1 MHRPQP
7 ILPAR
12 SRRSLRK
19 TAASTALP
27 PQPAVAALDL
37 SIAVHDLQRG
47 GAEGVEPDG
56 PNDNAERA
64 ERRDEDGGRE
74 RVRRKVGE
82 LAQSHCTNDR
92 ERGSAQTG
100 RVNDGGEGLDW
111 TAPTAWEESGGRTED
126 GAGPPDGVVQ
136 TRVRRR
142 RSCRESPQDQR
153 THPTPR
159 ERVVAHAHART
170 HAHAHARTHAPCPS
184 LVMSPFF
191 LRTKLLPLNT
201 VEHSAR
207 TTPMYRS
214 SMAGRTARERARG
227 RAGGQDGQG
236 EGGQGKR
243 GRAGGWVRRQNRPRA
258 RARMQ
263 CLLRTPMICGVPSS
277 SPSGSRQLPP
287 GRSRPGPVAL
297 SPSVKV
303 STVLYMGIQWH
314 AQLDRVMRSCASVW
328 LI

>member
-37 SIAVHDLQRG
+37 SVAVHDLQRG

-82 LAQSHCTNDR
+82 LAQSHCTNGD
-92 ERGSAQTG
+92 ERGSAQTC

-111 TAPTAWEESGGRTED
+111 TAPTAWGERGGRTED

-136 TRVRRR
+136 ARVRRR
-142 RSCRESPQDQR
+142 RSWRESRAPAR
-153 THPTPR
+153 PR
-159 ERVVAHAHART
+159 VSASSYAHAHA
-170 HAHAHARTHAPCPS
+170 HKHAPCPS

-214 SMAGRTARERARG
+214 SMAGRTARERAGG
-227 RAGGQDGQG
+227 RAGRPG
-236 EGGQGKR
+236 R
-243 GRAGGWVRRQNRPRA
+243 GRPGKEGAGG
-258 RARMQ
+258 
-263 CLLRTPMICGVPSS
+263 
-277 SPSGSRQLPP
+277 
-287 GRSRPGPVAL
+287 
-297 SPSVKV
+297 
-303 STVLYMGIQWH
+303 
-314 AQLDRVMRSCASVW
+314 
-328 LI
+328 